1 MSVKRWLSD
10 NAVGLASLSVA
21 SVGFVSSV
29 ACGVGSAFNAHPL
42 AMGVYTAALVLA
54 GGAVGWT
61 ARSLRER
68 AKCRLEWLS
77 PSEAKAAYDLLVL
90 GDPLKVGDNLDAVFM
105 SIKGGRG
112 VFECSTEGEMI
123 PTAVYTLTPKWRAFL
138 SRHVGDLR
146 DLAEHDVT
154 SS

>member
-1 MSVKRWLSD
+1 MGVKSWLSD
-10 NAVGLASLSVA
+10 NAVGLASLSIA
-21 SVGFVSSV
+21 AVGGVSAF
-29 ACGVGSAFNAHPL
+29 ACGIGSAFEAYPVPMVL
-42 AMGVYTAALVLA
+42 YTVALVLA
-54 GGAVGWT
+54 GGVAGWS
-61 ARSLRER
+61 ARSARER
-68 AKCRLEWLS
+68 SKCRLEWLS
-77 PSEAKAAYDLLVL
+77 PGEARAAYDLIVR
-90 GDPLKVGDNLDAVFM
+90 GDLLEVGDHLDAVFM

-154 SS
+154 SF

>member
-10 NAVGLASLSVA
+10 NAVELASLSIA
-21 SVGFVSSV
+21 AVGGVSSF
-29 ACGVGSAFNAHPL
+29 ACGIGAAFEAYPAQMGLYTVAL
-42 AMGVYTAALVLA
+42 AFA
-54 GGAVGWT
+54 GGIVGWV
-61 ARSLRER
+61 ARSSRER
-68 AKCRLEWLS
+68 SKCRLELLS
-77 PSEAKAAYDLLVL
+77 PGEARAAYDLLVL
-90 GDPLKVGDNLDAVFM
+90 GDPLEVGDHLDAVFM

>member
-1 MSVKRWLSD
+1 MAQ
-10 NAVGLASLSVA
+10 AVSGDAKSGGCMRTGFKVVSAGLALVIGCSTVA
-21 SVGFVSSV
+21 IS
-29 ACGVGSAFNAHPL
+29 PL
-42 AMGVYTAALVLA
+42 DLPILCLLYTSE
-54 GGAVGWT
+54 
-61 ARSLRER
+61 RS
-68 AKCRLEWLS
+68 KCRLEWLS
-77 PSEAKAAYDLLVL
+77 PGEARAAYDLLVL
-90 GDPLKVGDNLDAVFM
+90 GDPLEVGDHLDAVFM

-146 DLAEHDVT
+146 DLAEHAVT